1 MDHAVP
7 LRRSILA
14 PFGNGTYRNMWI
26 ANIASNLGGLI
37 QAVGAAWMMASISTS
52 ENMVAL
58 VQTST
63 TLPLMLFSL
72 VAGAIADNF
81 ERRRVML
88 TAQTFMFVVSCLL
101 TITAYLDLITPWS
114 LLAFTFLIGCGVAL
128 NNPSWQASVGD
139 MVSREDLPGAV
150 VLNSMG
156 FNITRSIGPAIGGM
170 IVAAAGAAAAF
181 AVNTVSYFALM
192 YALWRW
198 KPAIAKANLPRENLG
213 QAIGAGIRY
222 MAMSPNLGKVLF
234 RGFIFGLTA
243 SAIMALLPIVARD
256 IVSGGPLTYGAMLG
270 AFGAGAI
277 AGALSSGRLRE
288 QFSSEAVIRLSFS
301 GFAVATA
308 IVGAS
313 TNVFLSS
320 MALVVAGAFWVLALS
335 LFNTVVQLSTPRWV
349 VGRALS
355 LYQTAT
361 FGGMAAGSW
370 LWGAL
375 AESHGVTNALHASSL
390 LMILGVLIG
399 FCLPMPAMSSLDLN
413 PLNRFNEPP
422 LKLDIRPRSG
432 PIVIQ
437 IDYEI
442 DDADLANFLTL
453 MVERRRIRI
462 RDGARNWTLMRDLEN
477 PEIWTET
484 YHTPTWVEY
493 VRHNQRRTRAD
504 AENSDMILRLHRGS
518 TRPRVH
524 RMIERQAIPPADD
537 VFHQHIEP
545 H

>member
-1 MDHAVP
+1 
-7 LRRSILA
+7 
-14 PFGNGTYRNMWI
+14 MWI

-58 VQTST
+58 VQAST

-72 VAGAIADNF
+72 VAGAVADNF

-88 TAQTFMFVVSCLL
+88 TAQTFMFVASFLL
-101 TITAYLDLITPWS
+101 TVTAYLGLITPWS

-139 MVSREDLPGAV
+139 MVSREDLPAAV
-150 VLNSMG
+150 SLNSMG

-181 AVNTVSYFALM
+181 AVNTLSYFALM

-198 KPAIAKANLPRENLG
+198 KPAIPKSHLPRENLG

-222 MAMSPNLGKVLF
+222 MAMSPNLGKVLL
-234 RGFIFGLTA
+234 RGFVFGVTA
-243 SAIMALLPIVARD
+243 SAIMALLPVVVRD
-256 IVSGGPLTYGAMLG
+256 LVSGGPLTFGAMLG
-270 AFGAGAI
+270 AFGGGAI
-277 AGALSSGRLRE
+277 IGAMLNQRLRE
-288 QFSSEAVIRLSFS
+288 LLSSEDIIRLSFG

-308 IVGAS
+308 VIGAS
-313 TNVFLSS
+313 TNVFVSS
-320 MALVVAGAFWVLALS
+320 VALVVTGAFWVLALS

-361 FGGMAAGSW
+361 FGGMAAGSS
-370 LWGAL
+370 LWGVV

-390 LMILGVLIG
+390 LMIFGVVIG
-399 FCLPMPAMSSLDLN
+399 FRLPMPAISSLDLN

-442 DDADLANFLTL
+442 DDADLTKFLTL

-493 VRHNQRRTRAD
+493 VRHNQRRTQAD
-504 AENSDMILRLHRGS
+504 AENADQLLSLHRGAS
-518 TRPRVH
+518 RPRVH
-524 RMIERQAIPPADD
+524 RMIERQAIPPTDD
-537 VFHQHIEP
+537 VFHQHIDP

>member
-7 LRRSILA
+7 SRRSILSPLA
-14 PFGNGTYRNMWI
+14 NGTYRNMWI

-58 VQTST
+58 VQAST

-72 VAGAIADNF
+72 VAGAVADNF

-88 TAQTFMFVVSCLL
+88 TAQTFMFVASFLL
-101 TITAYLDLITPWS
+101 TVTAYLGLITPWS

-139 MVSREDLPGAV
+139 MVSREDLPAAV
-150 VLNSMG
+150 SLNSMG

-181 AVNTVSYFALM
+181 AVNTLSYFALM

-198 KPAIAKANLPRENLG
+198 KPAIPKSHLPRENLG

-222 MAMSPNLGKVLF
+222 MAMSPNLGKVLL
-234 RGFIFGLTA
+234 RGFVFGVTA
-243 SAIMALLPIVARD
+243 SAIMALLPVVVRD
-256 IVSGGPLTYGAMLG
+256 LVSGGPLTFGAMLG
-270 AFGAGAI
+270 AFGGGAI
-277 AGALSSGRLRE
+277 IGAMLNQRLRE
-288 QFSSEAVIRLSFS
+288 LLSSEDIIRLSFG

-308 IVGAS
+308 VIGAS
-313 TNVFLSS
+313 TNVFVSS
-320 MALVVAGAFWVLALS
+320 VALVVTGAFWVLALS

-361 FGGMAAGSW
+361 FGGMAAGSS
-370 LWGAL
+370 LWGVV

-390 LMILGVLIG
+390 LMIFGVVIG
-399 FCLPMPAMSSLDLN
+399 FRLPMPAISSLDLN

-442 DDADLANFLTL
+442 DDADLTKFLTL

-493 VRHNQRRTRAD
+493 VRHNQRRTQAD
-504 AENSDMILRLHRGS
+504 AENADQLLSLHRGAS
-518 TRPRVH
+518 RPRVH
-524 RMIERQAIPPADD
+524 RMIERQAIPPTDD
-537 VFHQHIEP
+537 VFHQHIDP